1 MVSIVC
7 VYLDYVTCASFCNF
21 TMFLIYCD
29 ASCLYTGKTLLAKAI
44 AHESGANFISVKGPE
59 LLDKYVGESE
69 RAVRLVFER
78 ARASSPCVVFFDELD
93 SLVPKRGADGGSGGG
108 VSERVV
114 NQLLTE
120 MDGLESR
127 RSVFVIA
134 ATNRPELIDPAM
146 LR

>member
-1 MVSIVC
+1 M
-7 VYLDYVTCASFCNF
+7 
-21 TMFLIYCD
+21 
-29 ASCLYTGKTLLAKAI
+29 G
-44 AHESGANFISVKGPE
+44 
-59 LLDKYVGESE
+59 
-69 RAVRLVFER
+69 
-78 ARASSPCVVFFDELD
+78 FFDELD
-93 SLVPKRGADGGSGGG
+93 SLCPKRGGDSSGGG

-146 LR
+146 MRPGRLDKLLYVPLPSPDDRASILCALAAKVKIAQDVNLSELAKSPRADGF